1 MIIILFISIC
11 IAWYF
16 YQYFENKRNDRME
29 KKLKKRRDAYEQL
42 LKILRDKENNNNT
55 HIQPAEQYATGFYKI

>member
-55 HIQPAEQYATGFYKI
+55 HIQPAE

>member
-1 MIIILFISIC
+1 MIVILFISIC

-55 HIQPAEQYATGFYKI
+55 HIQPAE